1 MACGGEGGAADAGRS
16 PEACP
21 ASCRLAR
28 PEDPGGRGAPCG
40 EPRPTTHG
48 RRRPQGWPKRPL
60 LAHLPE
66 SPACQAASRGGASAR
81 GGCLFPH
88 VCPASLPHKLKH
100 TSVPRAPPDSFHVGL
115 TSDSKV
121 SPSRASREQSHRLT
135 HPSQPGP
142 GLSSPPE
149 ALLRP
154 VVPPPACSRLG
165 PVGPLLENRVDGT
178 SRAWPLRPLL
188 LGRRG
193 LPSGDAPRLSTHAAA
208 SGARMKSLSGSGC
221 DTGVQRAR

>member
-1 MACGGEGGAADAGRS
+1 MSLESIVIREGSHSGPGSCESVSTERPEQATPQRQKVDEWWPAGGEGGLADAGRS

-48 RRRPQGWPKRPL
+48 RPRPQGWSKRPL

-81 GGCLFPH
+81 GGCLFPR
-88 VCPASLPHKLKH
+88 VRPASLPHKLKH

-121 SPSRASREQSHRLT
+121 SPSRVSREESHRLT

-154 VVPPPACSRLG
+154 VVPPPACSLFWRIAWMG
-165 PVGPLLENRVDGT
+165 PRG
-178 SRAWPLRPLL
+178 
-188 LGRRG
+188 RG
-193 LPSGDAPRLSTHAAA
+193 L
-208 SGARMKSLSGSGC
+208 
-221 DTGVQRAR
+221 